1 MSQGDKRLVQ
11 NIRERIVSADLNDLQ
26 TIAAAEKAELLRSLY
41 DDRVADWYLAPGLQ
55 VPIASSSP
63 SLAFDVYGGLM
74 VKPDSAGYFLVQGGT
89 AGFLLPTGLG
99 TYDSPYRVVVD
110 PGVVTPGA
118 LPFTSNAGGG
128 APRWDVVECQPV
140 DTTLAQESRYIF
152 NPGTGIASPEIVDKI
167 RAMRLTYRVRI
178 GTPGGGFPGLAA
190 GWAPLAVVCA
200 PAGSSSLLTSDVW
213 DVRPLVRER
222 VRRSF
227 PVDQVTGEGY
237 APNTVADYRMQT
249 ATINRWAGASEAEF
263 NGYVAGGQLL
273 RSTPCQ
279 LSQFGDTAPTGG
291 RYAAFN
297 IDLSDNQSNY
307 VPGANAPF
315 YLVALFPYLLPRWQ
329 RYSQTAVGSGRVP
342 TGPRGI
348 LVATNTVPKT
358 NGIVTGVAMPAAAQ
372 FGGGSAFA
380 GAVLSASQFNGTAL
394 QPGSAAGRVHEW
406 TYGYPKNHSA
416 IVADIFQFDF
426 NVNDG
431 LHFPPHARRVRFA
444 FRGLSNNS
452 TGTAV
457 GPTSISVRVID
468 TLTGVQ
474 VATPVRG
481 LPVYLANGNPE
492 FVQFDFWCP
501 ILPKDLPSSRES
513 TAGMRVEVSYV
524 TTPGHTSATLTTAAW
539 SASD

>member
-74 VKPDSAGYFLVQGGT
+74 VKPDSAGYFLVQGGV

-110 PGVVTPGA
+110 PGVVTPGS

-140 DTTLAQESRYIF
+140 DTLLAQESRYIF
-152 NPGTGIASPEIVDKI
+152 NPGTGIASPEVVDKI
-167 RAMRLTYRVRI
+167 RAMRLTYRVRL

-222 VRRSF
+222 TRRSF
-227 PVDQVTGEGY
+227 PVDASTGDGY
-237 APNTVADYRMQT
+237 APNTAADYRMLT
-249 ATINRWAGASEAEF
+249 TSENRWNGISEAEF

-273 RSTPCQ
+273 RSTPSQ
-279 LSQFGDTAPTGG
+279 LSQFGATTPTGG
-291 RYAAFN
+291 RFGSFN

-307 VPGANAPF
+307 LPGSNAGF

-329 RYSQTAVGSGRVP
+329 RYSQVAIGSGRVP

-358 NGIVTGVAMPAAAQ
+358 NGIVTGVAMPTAAQ
-372 FGGGSAFA
+372 FGGGSTFA
-380 GAVLSASQFNGTAL
+380 GAVLAASQFNGAAL
-394 QPGSAAGRVHEW
+394 QPGGAAGRVHEW
-406 TYGYPKNHSA
+406 TYGFPKAQSA
-416 IVADIFQFDF
+416 IVGSTFQFNF
-426 NVNDG
+426 NINDG

-452 TGTAV
+452 AGTAV
-457 GPTSISVRVID
+457 GPTSATVTVTDLVSGI
-468 TLTGVQ
+468 Q

-481 LPVYLANGNPE
+481 QPLYLANGNPE
-492 FVQFDFWCP
+492 IVQFDFWCP
-501 ILPKDLPSSRES
+501 ILPKDLPSSVES
-513 TAGMRVEVSYV
+513 TAGMRVEVTY
-524 TTPGHTSATLTTAAW
+524 TATPSHTSATLTTAAW